1 MIKRVIFDI
10 DNTLMPWKAEYYN
23 EIYSAFSELNIKCSE
38 KELLKI
44 KEAFGEYENN
54 YYTFNKKLMIEF
66 INKYTGE
73 NYPEEFIKKLI
84 NRWSKCAP
92 ENLPEATIKTLEYV
106 KNKYEVVT
114 LTDWYKEQQV
124 KRLEKA
130 KILKY
135 FQEVY
140 AAENTKRKPFKEA
153 FMQAIGENKPE
164 ECIMIGD
171 NFERDIEGALKA
183 GLQAI
188 YYNPNN
194 INNQNSANN
203 KDKVSYY
210 ELKNE
215 DGTKQIKY
223 YTISKLDE
231 IMSIL

>member
-10 DNTLMPWKAEYYN
+10 DNTLMPWKAEYFS
-23 EIYSAFSELNIKCSE
+23 EIYTVLNELNIECTE
-38 KELLKI
+38 EDFLKI
-44 KEAFGEYENN
+44 QKAFSEYENN
-54 YYTFNKKLMIEF
+54 YYTFSTKLMNDF
-66 INKYTGE
+66 INEYTE
-73 NYPEEFIKKLI
+73 KNYPEEFIEMLI

-92 ENLPEATIKTLEYV
+92 EKLPESTIKVLEYV
-106 KNKYEVVT
+106 KSKYEVVV
-114 LTDWYKEQQV
+114 LTDWYKDQQV

-153 FMQAIGENKPE
+153 FIQAIGENKPE

-171 NFERDIEGALKA
+171 NFQRDIEGALKA

-194 INNQNSANN
+194 TEQNEKISFYN
-203 KDKVSYY
+203 
-210 ELKNE
+210 LKNNE
-215 DGTKQIKY
+215 ETKQIKY
-223 YTISKLDE
+223 YTISELKE
-231 IMSIL
+231 IMNIL

>member
-10 DNTLMPWKAEYYN
+10 DNTLMPWKAEYFS
-23 EIYSAFSELNIKCSE
+23 EIYTVLNELNIECTE
-38 KELLKI
+38 ENFLKI
-44 KEAFGEYENN
+44 QKAFSEYENN
-54 YYTFNKKLMIEF
+54 YYTFSTKLMIDF
-66 INKYTGE
+66 INEYTE
-73 NYPEEFIKKLI
+73 KNYPEEFIEMLI

-92 ENLPEATIKTLEYV
+92 EKLPESTIKVLEYV
-106 KNKYEVVT
+106 KSKYEVVV
-114 LTDWYKEQQV
+114 LTDWYKDQQV

-153 FMQAIGENKPE
+153 FIQAIGENKPE

-171 NFERDIEGALKA
+171 NFQRDIEGALKA

-194 INNQNSANN
+194 TEQNEKISFYN
-203 KDKVSYY
+203 
-210 ELKNE
+210 LKNNE
-215 DGTKQIKY
+215 ETKQIKY
-223 YTISKLDE
+223 YTISELKE
-231 IMSIL
+231 IMNIL

>member
-10 DNTLMPWKAEYYN
+10 DNTLMPWKKEYDN
-23 EIYSAFSELNIKCSE
+23 EIGIVL
-38 KELLKI
+38 KELGIEYTEEETKKI
-44 KEAFGEYENN
+44 RKALIEYENN
-54 YYTFNKKLMIEF
+54 YYTFNTKLMIDF
-66 INKYTGE
+66 INKYTKK

-164 ECIMIGD
+164 ECIVIGD
-171 NFERDIEGALKA
+171 DFQRDIEGALKA

-194 INNQNSANN
+194 TEQNEKISFYN
-203 KDKVSYY
+203 
-210 ELKNE
+210 LKNNE
-215 DGTKQIKY
+215 ETKQIKY
-223 YTISKLDE
+223 YTISELKE
-231 IMSIL
+231 IMNIL